1 MGRSRVADDDV
12 AMGES
17 EEEAQ
22 HLNAYSSDE
31 DEDSKFDEAIH
42 L

>member
-1 MGRSRVADDDV
+1 MGPVADDDV
-12 AMGES
+12 GMGES

-22 HLNAYSSDE
+22 HLNAYSSGD
-31 DEDSKFDEAIH
+31 DGDSEFDEAIP